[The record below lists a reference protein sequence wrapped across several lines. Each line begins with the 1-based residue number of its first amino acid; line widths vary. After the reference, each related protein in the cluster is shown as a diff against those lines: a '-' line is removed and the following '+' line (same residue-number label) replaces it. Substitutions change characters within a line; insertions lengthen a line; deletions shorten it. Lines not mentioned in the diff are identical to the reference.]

1 MTNEVRKILVTGA
14 GSGLGLR
21 FSIELA
27 KRGHR
32 VIGAVHLHSQMN
44 CLEEAAKEAGVTV
57 SVIKADITDPVDRAY
72 LARHDVD
79 ILVNNAGIGE
89 GGALADMPMP
99 VLRRQFE
106 VNYFAT
112 MEVSHPF
119 IRRFA
124 KRKRGRIVFISSI
137 AGIITG
143 PFTGAYCASKHALE
157 TSARSLR
164 NELKDLGVSVACI
177 NPGPYETGF
186 NDRMVEAHKNWYCP
200 EESLVSHEDLEF
212 TKPQIDPDRDISE
225 MVDVILDDHSKA
237 RNVSPKEIIPEIRK
251 MQDKEWD

>member
-1 MTNEVRKILVTGA
+1 MTNEARKILVTGA

-99 VLRRQFE
+99 VL
-106 VNYFAT
+106 A
-112 MEVSHPF
+112 VS
-119 IRRFA
+119 
-124 KRKRGRIVFISSI
+124 S
-137 AGIITG
+137 
-143 PFTGAYCASKHALE
+143 
-157 TSARSLR
+157 RSTILQQWR
-164 NELKDLGVSVACI
+164 SHTPSSVALQRG
-177 NPGPYETGF
+177 NEGGSFSSAPLLASSQAPSRVPTVPP
-186 NDRMVEAHKNWYCP
+186 NMLW
-200 EESLVSHEDLEF
+200 
-212 TKPQIDPDRDISE
+212 KPQPAAFA
-225 MVDVILDDHSKA
+225 M
-237 RNVSPKEIIPEIRK
+237 N
-251 MQDKEWD
+251 